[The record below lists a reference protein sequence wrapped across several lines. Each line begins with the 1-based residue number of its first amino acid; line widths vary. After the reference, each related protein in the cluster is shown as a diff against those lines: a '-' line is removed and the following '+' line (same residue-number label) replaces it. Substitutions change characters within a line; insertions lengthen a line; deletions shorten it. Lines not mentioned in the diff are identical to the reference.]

1 MMWKVLFLLVVLL
14 TPSVALADC
23 SSRLALVQ
31 SLFTPVAGEASGAVQ
46 FANDKCPGGIT
57 IGCWPLEAPGD
68 ALVVSRIA
76 TLSGWVSDI
85 DTDCV
90 GETDA
95 GVLAWKATVDG
106 EVSIAIAQFE
116 YLHGIHL
123 SFAP

>member
-23 SSRLALVQ
+23 SSRLASAQLLV
-31 SLFTPVAGEASGAVQ
+31 TPVAGEVNLALNGRHAGAW
-46 FANDKCPGGIT
+46 FAT
-57 IGCWPLEAPGD
+57 GD

-90 GETDA
+90 GETD
-95 GVLAWKATVDG
+95 GRVLAWKATVVAMADT
-106 EVSIAIAQFE
+106 AIAQLE
-116 YLHGIHL
+116 YLHGVYL
-123 SFAP
+123 SFTP